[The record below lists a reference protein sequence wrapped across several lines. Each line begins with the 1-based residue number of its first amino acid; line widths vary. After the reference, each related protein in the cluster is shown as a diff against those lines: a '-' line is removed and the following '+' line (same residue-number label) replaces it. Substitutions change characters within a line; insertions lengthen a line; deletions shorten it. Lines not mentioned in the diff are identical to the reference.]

1 MCSKL
6 YVINTTIAATIYRMG
21 ASASVCARRLRYSSL
36 IPTTLPAMP
45 VPTAR
50 LRFILLPCM
59 LALAACS
66 TQVEL
71 RMAQQQEQWANE
83 AARQGHWPQALRTY
97 EEAIDNVELGHGDT
111 SWQARLHQ
119 QAAQAAGAAC
129 RARCARTPCAQRGR
143 AVAACRGSRR
153 TGTTVDGA
161 ILRST
166 SMIRTVTLLAIAS
179 AAPAWPP
186 GRHCRCGKR
195 ACLAARP

>member
-1 MCSKL
+1 MSS
-6 YVINTTIAATIYRMG
+6 VSP
-21 ASASVCARRLRYSSL
+21 ASDDFAGGKRVRPPMRYSSL

-45 VPTAR
+45 VPTTR

-129 RARCARTPCAQRGR
+129 RPDALEHHVRSAAALWRR
-143 AVAACRGSRR
+143 AGVA
-153 TGTTVDGA
+153 
-161 ILRST
+161 
-166 SMIRTVTLLAIAS
+166 
-179 AAPAWPP
+179 AAPAPP
-186 GRHCRCGKR
+186 SMEQSCG
-195 ACLAARP
+195 ARP